1 MKGRLVKE
9 QAFEAGQEI
18 KLNVN
23 EFSNGIY
30 NVVAYSTN
38 GKMFISKFSK

>member
-1 MKGRLVKE
+1 MQGRLVKE
-9 QAFEAGQEI
+9 QAFAVDQEI

-23 EFSNGIY
+23 ELSNGLY
-30 NVVAYSTN
+30 NVVAYSSN